1 MNRSA
6 SLTVTVSLLISFSGA
21 CGGSSS
27 QGDAGSPEDEC
38 TQDIQC
44 NDDNPCTDDSCSS
57 AGVCEW
63 RANSASC
70 DDGNPCTE
78 GDVCANSA
86 CVGGENV
93 CPCVETEDC
102 APFEDGDLCN
112 GTLECS
118 GEHVCALDPATVVT
132 CSSEQDTQCMKNL
145 CEPPTGECSQTAV
158 APGTE
163 CNDEDDCTGG
173 DSCEEGACRGAVE
186 LCCDDEVNND
196 GDAFTDCDDSDCA
209 EDSVCGGECPQLEP
223 VEDSPLPVE
232 SDDNAFETTT
242 VNGFTDDY
250 VYNHAGTIKIGTR
263 REWGGTIV
271 FFGLDNGSQ
280 GLNSSNTID
289 SADTGREVQVAFY
302 DVDRWYQNCA
312 WNASCNAN
320 PAPTDCPQQM
330 TWLGWNPVQGGNRCN
345 NGSGYEDVSLESGAI
360 TVTTNPLYW
369 NPNWDRTD
377 CSSDACGNPAV
388 NQRRSDV
395 EVIQRLR
402 FVREH
407 VVELSYVVTN
417 LGDLDHAVSAHEFP
431 TVYAANSK
439 NGTPELDHLYDSSQQ
454 QVAIDQQAPGDD
466 TFRYK
471 NFSSAG
477 GWVTLQNQNH
487 DYGVGLYYENGMGSF
502 QAWQSDDPNFNNFRG
517 LFAFAIPAHGQVRA
531 HSYLILGSLGSV
543 AAEAQWLD
551 QNLPPFGVLDVPA
564 DEAEVSGNV
573 TVYGW
578 SLDNKGV
585 AQVQLIVDGG
595 APQAMSYGTNRPDV
609 CAVWPGYPGCAS
621 GNVGYQGSFDASVLT
636 AAECGHVLEV
646 RAVDADG
653 NARIIGRRR
662 VYLAE

>member
-1 MNRSA
+1 MNRRS
-6 SLTVTVSLLISFSGA
+6 SLALTAVLLFSFA
-21 CGGSSS
+21 CGESSS
-27 QGDAGSPEDEC
+27 QGDAGPAEREC
-38 TQDIQC
+38 TQDIEC
-44 NDDNPCTDDSCSS
+44 ADHNPCTDDYCSP

-63 RANSASC
+63 SANNASC

-78 GDVCANSA
+78 GDLCANMA

-93 CPCVETEDC
+93 CPCVDKEDC
-102 APFEDGDLCN
+102 EPFEDGDSCN

-118 GEHVCALDPATVVT
+118 DGNVCTVDPATVVT
-132 CSSEQDTQCMKNL
+132 CSTDQDTQCSKNI
-145 CEPPTGECSQTAV
+145 CNSSTGECSLTAV

-163 CNDEDDCTGG
+163 CNDGDACTGG
-173 DSCEEGACRGAVE
+173 DSCESGVCRGAVE

-196 GDAFTDCDDSDCA
+196 DDAFTDCEDSDCA
-209 EDSVCGGECPQLEP
+209 EDPACDGACPALEP

-232 SDDNAFETTT
+232 SVENAFETTT
-242 VNGFTDDY
+242 ANGFTDDY

-271 FFGLDNGSQ
+271 FFGLDNGSP
-280 GLNSSNTID
+280 GLNTTNTID

-345 NGSGYEDVSLESGAI
+345 NGSGYDDVSLEDGAI
-360 TVTTNPLYW
+360 AVTTNPLYW

-377 CSSDACGNPAV
+377 CSSEACSNPAV
-388 NQRRSDV
+388 NKRRSDV

-471 NFSSAG
+471 NFSSPG

-517 LFAFAIPAHGQVRA
+517 LFAFAIPAYGQVRA

-551 QNLPPFGVLDVPA
+551 ENLPPFGVLDVPA
-564 DEAEVSGNV
+564 AEAEVSGNV

-578 SLDNKGV
+578 ALDNKGV
-585 AQVQLIVDGG
+585 AQVQLTVDGG
-595 APQAMSYGTNRPDV
+595 APQTLSYGTHRPDV
-609 CAVWPGYPGCAS
+609 CAVWPGYAGCAS
-621 GNVGYQGSFDASVLT
+621 GNVGYGGSFDASALT
-636 AAECGHVLEV
+636 PAECGHVLEV
-646 RAVDADG
+646 RAIDTNG
-653 NARIIGRRR
+653 NARVIARRR
-662 VYLAE
+662 VFLAE